1 MTYTVIWSHA
11 AKNQDAELWLAA
23 TDRNAIS
30 RATNQID
37 RLLRQSPKASAIYLR
52 EGLWK
57 VIVPPLAAIF
67 EVRDD
72 DCIVEVAGIRRIE
85 VE

>member
-1 MTYTVIWSHA
+1 MTCTVIWSRA
-11 AKNQDAELWLAA
+11 AKHQDAELWLAA
-23 TDRNAIS
+23 NDRNAVA

-37 RLLRQSPKASAIYLR
+37 RLLRQSPKASAIYLL

-57 VIVPPLAAIF
+57 VVVPPLAAIL